1 MAEPAATR
9 ILITG
14 GTGFVGAWLVPAL
27 RARFGGGLDVV
38 VGAPNGGLAPDAELV
53 RLDLLDRDSVAA
65 AVRQVR
71 PTACIH
77 LAGVTHVVGSAKAPG
92 ATWGLNLRGTMQLAE
107 TLVDETPEC
116 RLVHVSSGEVYGLT
130 ANRRERLD
138 EDAPLAPA
146 NIYAVTKAAADL
158 AIGEMALRGLRA
170 VRFRPFNHTGPGQ
183 SPDFVVPGIAAQ
195 VARAEAAAAPAVIRI
210 GATDRARDFM
220 DVRDVC
226 AAYVAAVERF
236 DDLPNGVAMNLASGQ
251 ARTIQSVLDDL
262 LAQAGRPIEVKV
274 DETRIRPNDVARICG
289 DAGLAKRLLD
299 WSPTTP
305 WGDTLTA
312 VLGHWRAKVA
322 AGEAAP

>member
-1 MAEPAATR
+1 MAEPAHSR

-14 GTGFVGAWLVPAL
+14 GTGFVGGWLIPAL
-27 RARFGGGLDVV
+27 RARFGGGLDIV
-38 VGAPNGGLAPDAELV
+38 VGSPAADSAPDAELV
-53 RLDLLDRDSVAA
+53 RLDLLARDNVEEV
-65 AVRQVR
+65 VRRVR

-107 TLVDETPEC
+107 SLMDLAPEC
-116 RLVHVSSGEVYGLT
+116 RMVHVSSGEVYGLT
-130 ANRRERLD
+130 ANRRDRLD
-138 EDAPLAPA
+138 EDSPLNPA

-183 SPDFVVPGIAAQ
+183 SPDFVVPGVAAQ
-195 VARAEAAAAPAVIRI
+195 VARAEAAATPAAIRI

-226 AAYVAAVERF
+226 AAYVTAVERF

-251 ARTIQSVLDDL
+251 ARTIQSVLDAL
-262 LAQAGRPIEVKV
+262 LAQARRPIEVKV

-289 DAGLAKRLLD
+289 DASLAKRLLD
-299 WSPTTP
+299 WAPTTP
-305 WGDTLTA
+305 WSETLA
-312 VLGHWRAKVA
+312 DVLAHWRGKVA
-322 AGEAAP
+322 AEAAAS